1 MKERRRRLIRRPVGS
16 PWTGTHGLHVSW
28 VDVVHEFIS
37 GVDEFGSSCVIEGV
51 NGGVSLLKKMFS
63 GWNCIRILN
72 RFIPFDSS
80 LDGLQLWFWVRC
92 DWTKRSVANR
102 RKVAAGISNFSET
115 GRTFRDGRLWNYFK
129 NHWIIKSGF
138 FLHQSTA
145 LWRLYNFAFES
156 KAIGPSLRPQ
166 IAGMRPSHVT
176 SPINFSSI

>member
-1 MKERRRRLIRRPVGS
+1 
-16 PWTGTHGLHVSW
+16 
-28 VDVVHEFIS
+28 
-37 GVDEFGSSCVIEGV
+37 
-51 NGGVSLLKKMFS
+51 MFS

-102 RKVAAGISNFSET
+102 RKVVAGISNFSET

-129 NHWIIKSGF
+129 NHRIIESGF
-138 FLHQSTA
+138 FLYQSTT

-176 SPINFSSI
+176 SSDQLFIDLIHLKTNARSDRLGPKRLSIERPKGYPTTCTSTSFAY